1 MKKAIMIT
9 PTTTEIAYSV
19 TNAMA
24 VSSIGIS
31 LDAQDD
37 GLLLKYQTIQA
48 YLELIKT
55 YRAFVNPAIFL
66 TLYL

>member
-24 VSSIGIS
+24 VSNIGTS
-31 LDAQDD
+31 LDAHDD

>member
-24 VSSIGIS
+24 VSSIGTS
-31 LDAQDD
+31 LDVQDD

-55 YRAFVNPAIFL
+55 YRAFVNPVIFL